1 MDKLGVI
8 VLTTSFRFLVALVE
22 VNKPAGSDFCSKVTC
37 AHALMGNTNK
47 HSKEEGNE
55 PNKPEKKFFLA
66 WLFIGRSASYN
77 CSVIQY
83 LISSLN
89 FWEPPSKRSRRMS
102 LYQIHI
108 HLPLPAFLLVPPGS
122 LA

>member
-1 MDKLGVI
+1 MATVFSVKVTLTLFFACPSGAFSRTPFTVQWVKEYPPVDKLGVI

-55 PNKPEKKFFLA
+55 PNKPEKNFFLA
-66 WLFIGRSASYN
+66 WLFIMRSASYN
-77 CSVIQY
+77 YSVIQ
-83 LISSLN
+83 
-89 FWEPPSKRSRRMS
+89 
-102 LYQIHI
+102 
-108 HLPLPAFLLVPPGS
+108 
-122 LA
+122 